1 MEQIA
6 QKIKLKQNGKKLKQ
20 SRKRQ
25 RPSRNETENIKDQEM
40 EWKHQYRTDST
51 KDQVETEWK
60 APKIKQKQNGKHQR
74 SRNRMEVPKTKL
86 K

>member
-25 RPSRNETENIKDQEM
+25 RPSRNGIENIKDQEM
-40 EWKHQYRTDST
+40 EWKHQYGTDST
-51 KDQVETEWK
+51 KDQVEMKRK
-60 APKIKQKQNGKHQR
+60 APKIK
-74 SRNRMEVPKTKL
+74 
-86 K
+86 